1 MIPLLN
7 IAFALVL
14 VGFLV
19 VEFIDWRRKRR
30 ARGR

>member
-1 MIPLLN
+1 VIPLLN

-14 VGFLV
+14 VGFLA

-30 ARGR
+30 GRGR

>member
-7 IAFALVL
+7 LAFALVL
-14 VGFLV
+14 VGFLA